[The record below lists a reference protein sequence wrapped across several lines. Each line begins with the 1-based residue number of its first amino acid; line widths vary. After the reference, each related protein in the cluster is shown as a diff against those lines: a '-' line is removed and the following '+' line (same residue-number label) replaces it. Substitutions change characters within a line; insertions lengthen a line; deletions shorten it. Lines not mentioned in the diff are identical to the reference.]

1 MRKGLKRRRLAAA
14 PAPRPDAG
22 GTGPAGGSR
31 IRSEVPDL
39 VFYRQNLRN
48 KRKRKPRGA
57 RLDRFLSGT
66 DVRGVAHSWQ
76 QRILS
81 IDDDGVSGAAV
92 VFRGMT
98 PHLRGKPGLFEEGFL
113 VLDTGRGGGVPNSAR
128 ALDELVGTARQVGT
142 AIESVI
148 DGKAE
153 AVKLAL
159 IVLLAEGHLLIEDVP
174 GVGKTMLAKALAR
187 SIDGTV
193 RRIQF
198 TPDLLPSDITGV
210 SAYNQERRE
219 FEFKPGPVFANIVVG
234 DEINRASPKTQSA
247 MLECMEE
254 RHVTVDSTTHQ
265 LERPF
270 MVIATQ
276 NPIEM
281 EGTYPLPEAQRD
293 RFTARISIGYPTAAA
308 ELEMLDT
315 HGSSSPLDQLKPV
328 ATALDVRTLIEA
340 VRGVLVAGQVK
351 EYIIALCAATRT
363 APELRL
369 GASPRA
375 ALHLLRASRARAA
388 LDGRDYVIPDD
399 IQALAGPVLAHRLLP
414 SAEALVERQLPEQV
428 VARLVEQT
436 PLPRP

>member
-1 MRKGLKRRRLAAA
+1 M
-14 PAPRPDAG
+14 
-22 GTGPAGGSR
+22 
-31 IRSEVPDL
+31 
-39 VFYRQNLRN
+39 
-48 KRKRKPRGA
+48 
-57 RLDRFLSGT
+57 
-66 DVRGVAHSWQ
+66 
-76 QRILS
+76 
-81 IDDDGVSGAAV
+81 
-92 VFRGMT
+92 
-98 PHLRGKPGLFEEGFL
+98 
-113 VLDTGRGGGVPNSAR
+113 VLDTGRGHQR
-128 ALDELVGTARQVGT
+128 ALDDLVAAARQVGT
-142 AIESVI
+142 AVESVI

-153 AVKLAL
+153 TVRLAL
-159 IVLLAEGHLLIEDVP
+159 TVLLAEGHLLIEDVP

-187 SIDGTV
+187 SIDCSV

-247 MLECMEE
+247 LLECMEE
-254 RHVTVDSTTHQ
+254 RQVTVDGTTYGLQ
-265 LERPF
+265 MPF

-276 NPIEM
+276 NPVEM

-315 HGSSSPLDQLKPV
+315 HGSSSPLDQLKP
-328 ATALDVRTLIEA
+328 AANGADVRALIEA
-340 VRGVLVAGQVK
+340 VRKVLVAGQVK

-375 ALHLLRASRARAA
+375 ALQLLRVSRARAA

-414 SAEALVERQLPEQV
+414 TAEALVERKLPEQV
-428 VARLVEQT
+428 VARLIEQT
-436 PLPRP
+436 PLPRV

>member
-1 MRKGLKRRRLAAA
+1 
-14 PAPRPDAG
+14 
-22 GTGPAGGSR
+22 
-31 IRSEVPDL
+31 L
-39 VFYRQNLRN
+39 V
-48 KRKRKPRGA
+48 
-57 RLDRFLSGT
+57 
-66 DVRGVAHSWQ
+66 V
-76 QRILS
+76 
-81 IDDDGVSGAAV
+81 
-92 VFRGMT
+92 
-98 PHLRGKPGLFEEGFL
+98 
-113 VLDTGRGGGVPNSAR
+113 DTGRSRER
-128 ALDELVGTARQVGT
+128 ALNDLVTTAQQIGTAV
-142 AIESVI
+142 ESVI

-153 AVKLAL
+153 AIRLAL
-159 IVLLAEGHLLIEDVP
+159 TVLLAEGHLLIEDVP
-174 GVGKTMLAKALAR
+174 GVGKTMLAKALAKA
-187 SIDGTV
+187 IDCSV

-247 MLECMEE
+247 LLECMEE
-254 RHVTVDSTTHQ
+254 RHVTVDGITHE
-265 LERPF
+265 LESPF

-276 NPIEM
+276 NPVEM

-308 ELEMLDT
+308 EMEMLDT
-315 HGSSSPLDQLKPV
+315 HGSSSPLAELKPV
-328 ATALDVRTLIEA
+328 AAAPDVRELISA
-340 VRGVLVAGQVK
+340 VRGVLVSAQVK
-351 EYIIALCAATRT
+351 QYIITLAAATRA

-369 GASPRA
+369 GASPRS

-414 SAEALVERQLPEQV
+414 TAEALVERKLPQQV
-428 VARLVEQT
+428 VARLVAEL